1 MRAIEHNLFFRKCF
15 KSYFWFYL
23 KLGGQTNI
31 VKAISKLSRCAGE
44 DSQCLSHQG
53 SIYGEADTV
62 DKDLEER
69 RGWEGKRRDRN
80 SCVEE
85 Q

>member
-1 MRAIEHNLFFRKCF
+1 MRAMGHNLFFRKCF
-15 KSYFWFYL
+15 KSYFQFYL
-23 KLGGQTNI
+23 KLGGQTNMD
-31 VKAISKLSRCAGE
+31 KAISKLSRCAGE

-53 SIYGEADTV
+53 SIYGEVGTV

-69 RGWEGKRRDRN
+69 GGLEGKRRDRN